1 MRSQGMGGS
10 NHNSQMNM
18 TPGGQMGMGNTRGYG
33 MNDSGHMGPR
43 GGPMYGPGNRM
54 NQMNSMHQINQMNQM
69 NAMNQMNQ
77 MNQINQMNPVNQM
90 SQINSMNQ
98 MNQMNQL
105 NPMSQMNQ
113 MGHPGMNQH
122 PQHFH
127 GGGYGLTSPSHGSPG
142 MNPSQQGIIGSPRIR
157 GSPKM
162 GASPFSP
169 GGMNLL
175 LCMELNK
182 EPAFFLVI
190 HLPMLIA
197 LLCIF
202 GRYALSY
209 GACWNGRQ

>member
-1 MRSQGMGGS
+1 MRSQGLGGA

-54 NQMNSMHQINQMNQM
+54 NQMNPMHQMNQMNQMNSMNQVNQM

-77 MNQINQMNPVNQM
+77 MSQMNP
-90 SQINSMNQ
+90 INQ
-98 MNQMNQL
+98 MNQMGSINQMHQL
-105 NPMSQMNQ
+105 NPMNQHNPMSQMNQ

-122 PQHFH
+122 PQQFH
-127 GGGYGLTSPSHGSPG
+127 SGGYGLGMTSPSHGSPG
-142 MNPSQQGIIGSPRIR
+142 MNPSQQNIMGSPRIR

-169 GGMNLL
+169 GGMSLL
-175 LCMELNK
+175 LPTGINK
-182 EPAFFLVI
+182 EIVLFFN
-190 HLPMLIA
+190 
-197 LLCIF
+197 IF
-202 GRYALSY
+202 L
-209 GACWNGRQ
+209 